1 MIDYLTAENIVSDFE
16 RGYQSGESITRN
28 TMQKRT
34 LKYAH
39 DCVDL
44 GLYFEKSRLGYHLQ
58 NQLIRSSTSIAA
70 NYRAANL
77 AQSKA
82 AFAAKLSIVI
92 EEADES
98 AFWLEFAR
106 DKGVIHSEATNR
118 LIKEGQELTA
128 IFIAS
133 RKTVQNSLLKNK

>member
-1 MIDYLTAENIVSDFE
+1 
-16 RGYQSGESITRN
+16 
-28 TMQKRT
+28 MQKRT

-44 GLYFEKSRLGYHLQ
+44 GLLFEKSRLGYHLQ

-77 AQSKA
+77 AHSKA

-98 AFWLEFAR
+98 TFWLEFAR
-106 DKGVIHSEATNR
+106 DKGVVQSDVANR
-118 LIKEGQELTA
+118 LIREGQELTA
-128 IFIAS
+128 IFVAS
-133 RKTVQNSLLKNK
+133 RKTIQNSLLKNK